1 MTDRQARLI
10 ELLKQLCNEDWEN
23 YSRGKSGLML
33 LQSYARRIEELF
45 K

>member
-1 MTDRQARLI
+1 MIDRQAKLI

-23 YSRGKSGLML
+23 YSRGKTAVMR

-45 K
+45 E